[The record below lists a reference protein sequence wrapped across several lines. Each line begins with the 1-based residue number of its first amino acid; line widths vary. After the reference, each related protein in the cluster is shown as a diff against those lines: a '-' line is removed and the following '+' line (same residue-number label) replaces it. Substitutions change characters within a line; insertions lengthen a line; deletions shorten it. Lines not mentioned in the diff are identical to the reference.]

1 MRSPVTALVL
11 DVLCVLAF
19 VLIGRAN
26 HAEGLAPAG
35 VAATAWPF
43 LAALAAA
50 WLLCLAWRR
59 PAAPVPT
66 GVVVWLVTVAGG
78 MALRAA
84 AGGGVQVSFVVVAAV
99 FLGLVLVGW
108 RALALLRR
116 PRHGAAEG

>member
-1 MRSPVTALVL
+1 
-11 DVLCVLAF
+11 
-19 VLIGRAN
+19 
-26 HAEGLAPAG
+26 
-35 VAATAWPF
+35 
-43 LAALAAA
+43 
-50 WLLCLAWRR
+50 
-59 PAAPVPT
+59 
-66 GVVVWLVTVAGG
+66 